1 MMGLTILCAG
11 RIKEKYY
18 ADAVAEYIKRLG
30 AYCDVS
36 LVEVRE
42 ERLGDAPSQAEI
54 DAALRREAA
63 ELTAK
68 IPKGAFIIAL
78 CVEGRE
84 HSTEELAAALEQIAL
99 THSKICV
106 MIGSSFGLDSQLKKS
121 ANLRLSMSR
130 MTLPHS
136 LARVVATEQ
145 LYRAFNLNS
154 GGKYHK

>member
-1 MMGLTILCAG
+1 MGLTLLCAG

-18 ADAVAEYIKRLG
+18 AEAVAEYTKRLG

-36 LVEVRE
+36 VIEIRE
-42 ERLGDAPSQAEI
+42 ERTENPSAAEVE
-54 DAALRREAA
+54 AALRREGA
-63 ELTAK
+63 ELLSR
-68 IPKGAFIIAL
+68 IPKGAFTIAL

-84 HSTEELAAALEQIAL
+84 QSTEKLAQTLREVAL
-99 THSKICV
+99 THSRLCLI
-106 MIGSSFGLDSQLKKS
+106 IGSSFGLHSEVKQA
-121 ANLRLSMSR
+121 ANLRLSMSQ

-136 LARVVATEQ
+136 LARVMATEQ